1 MKNLFRLKSSFSPK
15 NSFSMKNS
23 FLLKSLFPTVLFL
36 IFLAGSGCT
45 GVQQEDSTQQLMA
58 SNFSL
63 DSSPVKY
70 VSVNGIEL
78 GYREFGSGEPLLLI
92 MGFGGTMG
100 AWNETFVWE
109 LAQDY
114 RVIVFDNRGVGYSSD
129 DEENYSLEL
138 FASDTAGL
146 LEALG
151 IPKASVFGTSMG
163 ASIAQE
169 LALNYPEKVD
179 KLVFSS
185 AVYSVDAPEAGYL
198 KSMLQSVAN
207 NSGISPAIRKQA
219 DANLKWNGTYER
231 LPEIRSETLLLV
243 GTEDEYTP
251 PGITLAMAEKLPE
264 VQIIIFEDGE
274 HSGERYFPEKYA
286 EATLDFLKKEG
297 PENS

>member
-1 MKNLFRLKSSFSPK
+1 
-15 NSFSMKNS
+15 
-23 FLLKSLFPTVLFL
+23 
-36 IFLAGSGCT
+36 
-45 GVQQEDSTQQLMA
+45 MA

-70 VSVNGIEL
+70 VSVNGVEL
-78 GYREFGSGEPLLLI
+78 GYREFGSGKPLLLI

-114 RVIVFDNRGVGYSSD
+114 RVIIFDNRGLGYSSD
-129 DEENYSLEL
+129 SGENYSLEL

-146 LEALG
+146 LKALG

-179 KLVFSS
+179 KLIFSS
-185 AVYSVDAPEAGYL
+185 PVYSVDAPEASYL
-198 KSMLQSVAN
+198 KSMLQSVEN
-207 NSGISPAIRKQA
+207 NSEISPSIRKQA

-231 LPEIRSETLLLV
+231 LPEIKSETLLLV
-243 GTEDEYTP
+243 GTDDEYTP
-251 PGITLAMAEKLPE
+251 PGISLAMKEKLPKAQ
-264 VQIIIFEDGE
+264 VIVFEDAK

-286 EATLDFLKKEG
+286 EATLDFLTKED
-297 PENS
+297 PAES

>member
-1 MKNLFRLKSSFSPK
+1 MNLKTVQ
-15 NSFSMKNS
+15 
-23 FLLKSLFPTVLFL
+23 FLALIFTVLF
-36 IFLAGSGCT
+36 SGCT
-45 GVQQEDSTQQLMA
+45 GFYGEKTSKEFTE
-58 SNFSL
+58 FSL

-70 VSVNGIEL
+70 VSVNGVEL

-92 MGFGGTMG
+92 MGFGGTMDI
-100 AWNETFVWE
+100 WNETFVWE

-114 RVIVFDNRGVGYSSD
+114 RVITFDNRGMGYSSD
-129 DEENYSLEL
+129 NEENYSLEL

-151 IPKASVFGTSMG
+151 ILKASVFGTSMG

-179 KLVFSS
+179 KLIFSS
-185 AVYSVDAPEAGYL
+185 AAYSVDAPDTGLL
-198 KSMLQSVAN
+198 KSMLQSFAG
-207 NSGISPAIRKQA
+207 NSGINPTIRKQA
-219 DANLKWNGTYER
+219 DANLRWNGTYEH
-231 LPEIRSETLLLV
+231 LPEIRSRTLLLV

-251 PGITLAMAEKLPE
+251 PGIALAMVEKLPE
-264 VQIIIFEDGE
+264 AQVIVFEDAK

-297 PENS
+297 PADN

>member
-1 MKNLFRLKSSFSPK
+1 MSLEDLFTLENLFSLKIPFI
-15 NSFSMKNS
+15 
-23 FLLKSLFPTVLFL
+23 LKSLLPLVLFI

-45 GVQQEDSTQQLMA
+45 GTQPEDSTQQLMA

-70 VSVNGIEL
+70 VSVNGVEL

-114 RVIVFDNRGVGYSSD
+114 RVITFDNRGMGYSSD
-129 DEENYSLEL
+129 SGENYSLEL

-151 IPKASVFGTSMG
+151 IPEASVFGTSMG

-179 KLVFSS
+179 KLIFSS
-185 AVYSVDAPEAGYL
+185 PVYSVNAPEAGLL
-198 KSMLQSVAN
+198 KIMLQSFAN

-219 DANLKWNGTYER
+219 DTNLRWNGTYER
-231 LPEIRSETLLLV
+231 LPKIRSETLLLV
-243 GTEDEYTP
+243 GTDDEYTP
-251 PGITLAMAEKLPE
+251 PGISLAMAEKLPE
-264 VQIIIFEDGE
+264 AQVIVFEGAK

-286 EATLDFLKKEG
+286 EATLDFLKKED
-297 PENS
+297 PADS